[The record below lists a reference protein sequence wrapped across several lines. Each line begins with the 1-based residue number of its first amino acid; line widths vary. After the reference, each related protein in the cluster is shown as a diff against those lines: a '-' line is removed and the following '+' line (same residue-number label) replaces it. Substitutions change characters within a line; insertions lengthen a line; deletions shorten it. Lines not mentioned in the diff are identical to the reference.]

1 MITTSTKYQT
11 TRLKN
16 STYDVLNVLGNKA
29 QFLYSTVD
37 NYTSDAEKENKSDL
51 VNICNTIKQDRTRH
65 LQMLLEI
72 LPDKSNQERL
82 TQ

>member
-1 MITTSTKYQT
+1 MITTGTKYQT

-16 STYDVLNVLGNKA
+16 SAYDVLNVLGNKA

-51 VNICNTIKQDRTRH
+51 VNSCNTIKQDRTRH

-72 LPDKSNQERL
+72 LSDKSNQEKL